1 MNIVIIGSSGHARV
15 IIDILEQ
22 EAKYR
27 IVGLLDSY
35 KPPDTELLGYRVFG
49 TEEDLPALLAARVCD
64 GGIVAIGDNWAR
76 ASMIAKIRQLAP
88 EFRFISAIHPSAC
101 IARDV
106 RVGRGT
112 AVMAMAVVNT
122 GSRIGEFC
130 ILNTRCSIDHE
141 CVLGDFSSL
150 APGAVTGGRV
160 QIGAYSVVAIGAII
174 LHDIKIG
181 EHTVIG
187 AGATVIRDVPDHVVA
202 YGVPARVIRPRKPG
216 DPYLREA
223 RQPMAEPETTPVRRS
238 VCNFPDL
245 KLIPPTS
252 EEWNACIDRTRHDF
266 FHFAGYHQLAEQFG
280 NGEAWIAV
288 YGTRDRFVAWPYLL
302 QKIEDSGRDGTSELR
317 DVTSVYGYTGP
328 IEHGCGGD
336 HAFCRS
342 AAQAFVN
349 LWQSQQV
356 VSVFTRFHPLLRNHE
371 LLDELEPSGQ
381 SGICGSPY
389 PQGNTVAIETWQSPE
404 EVRHR
409 YTRQLRQALRHCEQ
423 SGLHTEPD
431 PNWDG
436 LDDFVRLYY
445 QTMNRNSASPAYF
458 FPKQYFQK
466 LKVQL
471 GSMGILMLARVEGE
485 VAAAALVIEYKGVAN
500 VHLLATEHRFAHLSP
515 SKQII
520 DVTQAWARDRG
531 DQHLFLGGGRANRDD
546 DPLFRFKA
554 QFSRTFFPF
563 FTGRWILD
571 ANSYEWLSQKRRREA
586 EALRGK
592 QVLAGFF
599 PAYRSPWLTG
609 SVLYHGETGV
619 NTPATETEHGK

>member
-1 MNIVIIGSSGHARV
+1 MNIVIIGCSGHARV

-22 EAKYR
+22 EGPYH

-35 KPPDTELLGYRVFG
+35 KPPETELLGYRVFG
-49 TEEDLPALLAARVCD
+49 TEEDLPALLAARVCE
-64 GGIVAIGDNWAR
+64 GGIVAIGDNWTRGKMVAR
-76 ASMIAKIRQLAP
+76 IRQLAP

-106 RVGRGT
+106 QIGRGT
-112 AVMAMAVVNT
+112 AIMAAAVVNT

-160 QIGAYSVVAIGAII
+160 QVGAYSAVAIGATIS
-174 LHDIKIG
+174 HEVKIG

-187 AGATVIRDVPDHVVA
+187 AGAIVMRDVPDHVVA
-202 YGVPARVIRPRKPG
+202 YGVPARVIRQRNPG
-216 DPYLREA
+216 DPYLGEVKQHPREA
-223 RQPMAEPETTPVRRS
+223 EAGRARRS
-238 VCNFPDL
+238 VCQFIDL

-252 EEWNACIDRTRHDF
+252 EEWTAYVDRARHDF
-266 FHFAGYHQLAEQFG
+266 FHCAAYHQLAEQFG
-280 NGEAWIAV
+280 SGEAWITV
-288 YGTRDRFVAWPYLL
+288 YGTNDRFIAWPYLL
-302 QKIEDSGRDGTSELR
+302 QKIEDSDLDGGTELR
-317 DVTSVYGYTGP
+317 DVTSVYGYAGP
-328 IEHGCGGD
+328 IEHGCECD
-336 HAFCRS
+336 PVFFRA
-342 AAQAFVN
+342 AAQSFGE
-349 LWQSQQV
+349 LWRSQHV

-371 LLDELEPSGQ
+371 WLTGLEASGR
-381 SGICGSPY
+381 SGLCGGPCL
-389 PQGNTVAIETWQSPE
+389 QGQTVAIETWHSAEQ
-404 EVRHR
+404 VRQG
-409 YTRQLRQALRHCEQ
+409 YTRQLHQALRRCEQ
-423 SGLHTEPD
+423 SGLRTEPD

-436 LDDFVRLYY
+436 IDEFVRLYY
-445 QTMNRNSASPAYF
+445 QTMKRNSAAPAYF
-458 FPKQYFQK
+458 FPREYFRK

-471 GSMGILMLARVEGE
+471 GSMGTLMLTRQGGE
-485 VAAAALVIEYKGVAN
+485 VAAAALVIEYNGVAN
-500 VHLLATEHRFAHLSP
+500 VHLLATDHRFINLSP

-520 DVTQAWARDRG
+520 DVAQRWAGDRG
-531 DQHLFLGGGRANRDD
+531 NRYLFLGGGRANRDD

-571 ANSYEWLSQKRRREA
+571 SDSYEWLSEKRRREA

-599 PAYRSPWLTG
+599 PAYRSPWLTS
-609 SVLYHGETGV
+609 SVLYHGDSGV
-619 NTPATETEHGK
+619 NTPATETDHAR